1 MSINT
6 CGKGAQSTKPDS
18 FQWFPVPEQEAV
30 DTNWYTKGS
39 HRTPGAL
46 LHCAG
51 DSTAQA
57 TQRLWGLLLGD
68 LQQLPGHGP
77 VHLALGGPAGEGV
90 GLRDPE
96 SPASIT
102 ASL

>member
-1 MSINT
+1 M
-6 CGKGAQSTKPDS
+6 
-18 FQWFPVPEQEAV
+18 

-57 TQRLWGLLLGD
+57 AQRLWG

-96 SPASIT
+96 GPASIT